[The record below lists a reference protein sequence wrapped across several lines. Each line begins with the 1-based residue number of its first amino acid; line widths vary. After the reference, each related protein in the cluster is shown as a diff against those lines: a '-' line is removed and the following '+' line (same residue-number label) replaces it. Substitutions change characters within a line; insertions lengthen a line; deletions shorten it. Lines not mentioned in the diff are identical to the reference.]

1 MPLWTFL
8 SDRAQKKRRRIPS
21 TRPDLSCIYNVGDK
35 KIIMTTDANQSEQ
48 PAADLI
54 AGECL
59 AVRVRLLNR
68 TITGIYDEALR
79 PLGMTVGQLNILV
92 AVAKLGPIS
101 PGDVARRLNMEKST
115 LSRNV
120 DRMRSHGWVVVLPG
134 ESGRN
139 QMLGISP
146 KGRKL
151 LEKAVPFWKEA
162 QARAKAMLGQ
172 RGARSI
178 HRVADAVWAQLGRE

>member
-1 MPLWTFL
+1 
-8 SDRAQKKRRRIPS
+8 
-21 TRPDLSCIYNVGDK
+21 
-35 KIIMTTDANQSEQ
+35 MTTNAAPSEE
-48 PAADLI
+48 PVADLI

-79 PLGMTVGQLNILV
+79 SLGMTVGQLNILV
-92 AVAKLGPIS
+92 VVARLGPIS

-120 DRMRSHGWVVVLPG
+120 DRMRSHGWLVVLPG
-134 ESGRN
+134 ESGRH
-139 QMLGISP
+139 QMLRIST

-151 LEKAVPFWKEA
+151 LEKAVPLWKEA
-162 QARAKAMLGQ
+162 QARAKAVLGQ
-172 RGARSI
+172 RGVRSI

>member
-1 MPLWTFL
+1 
-8 SDRAQKKRRRIPS
+8 
-21 TRPDLSCIYNVGDK
+21 
-35 KIIMTTDANQSEQ
+35 MTTDTAQSEQ

-68 TITGIYDEALR
+68 TITSIYDEALR
-79 PLGMTVGQLNILV
+79 PLAMTVGQLNVLV
-92 AVAKLGPIS
+92 AVAQLGPVS

-120 DRMRSHGWVVVLPG
+120 DRMRGHGWIVVLSG
-134 ESGRN
+134 ETGRN
-139 QMLGISP
+139 QTLKISP

-151 LEKAVPFWKEA
+151 LERAVPLWRKA
-162 QARAKAMLGQ
+162 QARAKAVLGQ

>member
-1 MPLWTFL
+1 
-8 SDRAQKKRRRIPS
+8 
-21 TRPDLSCIYNVGDK
+21 
-35 KIIMTTDANQSEQ
+35 MTTNAAQSEQ
-48 PAADLI
+48 PIADLI

-68 TITGIYDEALR
+68 TITGIYDGALR
-79 PLGMTVGQLNILV
+79 PLSMTVGQLNILFT
-92 AVAKLGPIS
+92 VAKLGPIS

-120 DRMRSHGWVVVLPG
+120 DRMRGHGWIVVLPG

-146 KGRKL
+146 KGRKVL
-151 LEKAVPFWKEA
+151 GKAVPLWKEA
-162 QARAKAMLGQ
+162 QARAKAVLGQ

-178 HRVADAVWAQLGRE
+178 LRVADAVWAQLGRE